1 MLPTHQREQAA
12 AFIVGGVIV
21 VRTPQGRQSKGSGE
35 GGAWRGRS
43 VEREESG
50 EGGSARHPEN
60 RESGVLNS
68 SDETHHVSVCSCLPA
83 QAHV

>member
-43 VEREESG
+43 LEREGVEREESG
-50 EGGSARHPEN
+50 EGGVWR
-60 RESGVLNS
+60 RRF
-68 SDETHHVSVCSCLPA
+68 C
-83 QAHV
+83 

>member
-1 MLPTHQREQAA
+1 MLPTHQREQAT

-21 VRTPQGRQSKGSGE
+21 VRTPQGRQSKGSGD

-50 EGGSARHPEN
+50 EGGRGEG
-60 RESGVLNS
+60 GVWRGRSLEKEGS
-68 SDETHHVSVCSCLPA
+68 EKGGVWRRRFC
-83 QAHV
+83 

>member
-12 AFIVGGVIV
+12 AFLVGGVIV

-35 GGAWRGRS
+35 GGVWRGRS

-50 EGGSARHPEN
+50 EGGLERE
-60 RESGVLNS
+60 ESGEGGVWRRRF
-68 SDETHHVSVCSCLPA
+68 C
-83 QAHV
+83 